1 MNILPIFIPHLGC
14 PFNCVYCDQH
24 LITKT
29 IHINPKEIANRI
41 ENFCGKN
48 IALKDKEIAFFGG
61 TFTNLPIKKQQ
72 ELFDL
77 TKPFLTKISGIR
89 ISTRPDFINDKI
101 LGFCKANQVK
111 VIELGIQSF
120 SDDVLSAS
128 KRGYNAK
135 TAISVCNLIKT
146 HNFKLG
152 IQLMPGL
159 PDFSEKSIIE
169 TVKTTIHIQPDF
181 VRIYPTIV
189 LKKTVLEK
197 WYKKQKYIPLTIEK
211 AIEIVSEMK
220 LLFDKNN
227 IKIIKIGLHSDIDI
241 NSIVAGPYHPAF
253 GELVNSNILLIKI
266 IKEYKKSSTLI
277 ISAKDV
283 SLFKGFDSRM
293 LSKLKE
299 KLKLDKIPVII
310 NSNLIKNN
318 FYWRKISPEKFW

>member
-1 MNILPIFIPHLGC
+1 MKILPIFIPHLGC

-29 IHINPKEIANRI
+29 IQINPKEIANRI
-41 ENFCGKN
+41 EIFCQKN
-48 IALKDKEIAFFGG
+48 AAIRDKEIAFFRG
-61 TFTNLPIKKQQ
+61 TFTNLPIEKQK

-77 TKPFLTKISGIR
+77 TKPFLSQIFGIR
-89 ISTRPDFINDKI
+89 ISTRPDFIDDNI
-101 LGFCKANQVK
+101 LKLSKENKVK

-135 TAISVCNLIKT
+135 TAISACNSIKK

-169 TVKTTIHIQPDF
+169 TVKITIRIQPDF

-197 WYKKQKYIPLTIEK
+197 WYKEQKYFPLTIEK
-211 AIEIVSEMK
+211 AVEIVSEMK
-220 LLFDKNN
+220 LKFEKNKIN
-227 IKIIKIGLHSDIDI
+227 IIKIGLHSDIDI
-241 NSIVAGPYHPAF
+241 NSIVAGPYHPSI
-253 GELVNSNILLIKI
+253 GEIVSSNILLKKI
-266 IKEYKKSSTLI
+266 IEEYNKSSTLI

-283 SLFKGFDSRM
+283 SLFKGLNSRM

-299 KLKLDKIPVII
+299 KLKLDKIPIII
-310 NSNLIKNN
+310 NSNLAKNN
-318 FYWRKISPEKFW
+318 FYWRKVSPEKFW

>member
-1 MNILPIFIPHLGC
+1 MKILPIFIPHLGC

-29 IHINPKEIANRI
+29 IQINPKEIANRI
-41 ENFCGKN
+41 ENFCRKN
-48 IALKDKEIAFFGG
+48 AALKDKEIAFFGG
-61 TFTNLPIKKQQ
+61 TFTNLPIEKQK
-72 ELFDL
+72 ELFEL
-77 TKPFLTKISGIR
+77 TKPFLAQISSIR
-89 ISTRPDFINDKI
+89 ISTRPDFINEKI

-120 SDDVLSAS
+120 SDDVLYAS
-128 KRGYNAK
+128 KRGYDSQ
-135 TAISVCNLIKT
+135 TAVSACNLIKK
-146 HNFKLG
+146 HDFKLV

-159 PDFSEKSIIE
+159 PDFSEKSIKE
-169 TVKTTIHIQPDF
+169 TVKTTIRIKPDF

-197 WYKKQKYIPLTIEK
+197 WYREHRYLPLTIEK
-211 AIEIVSEMK
+211 AVEIVSEIK
-220 LLFDKNN
+220 LKFDKNK
-227 IKIIKIGLHSDIDI
+227 IQIIKIGLHSDIDI

-266 IKEYKKSSTLI
+266 IKEFKKSSTLI

-299 KLKLDKIPVII
+299 KLKLDKIPIII

>member
-1 MNILPIFIPHLGC
+1 MKILPIFIPHLGC

-29 IHINPKEIANRI
+29 NHINPKEITKRI
-41 ENFCGKN
+41 KNFCRKN
-48 IALKDKEIAFFGG
+48 AAIRDKEIAFFGG
-61 TFTNLPIKKQQ
+61 TFTNLPIEKQK

-77 TKPFLTKISGIR
+77 TKPFLSQIFGIR
-89 ISTRPDFINDKI
+89 ISTRPDFIDDNI
-101 LGFCKANQVK
+101 LKLSKENKVK

-135 TAISVCNLIKT
+135 TAISACNSIKK

-169 TVKTTIHIQPDF
+169 TVKITIRIQPDF

-197 WYKKQKYIPLTIEK
+197 WRE
-211 AIEIVSEMK
+211 
-220 LLFDKNN
+220 LLM
-227 IKIIKIGLHSDIDI
+227 
-241 NSIVAGPYHPAF
+241 
-253 GELVNSNILLIKI
+253 
-266 IKEYKKSSTLI
+266 TT
-277 ISAKDV
+277 
-283 SLFKGFDSRM
+283 
-293 LSKLKE
+293 
-299 KLKLDKIPVII
+299 
-310 NSNLIKNN
+310 
-318 FYWRKISPEKFW
+318 

>member
-1 MNILPIFIPHLGC
+1 MKILPIFIPHLGC

-29 IHINPKEIANRI
+29 IHINPNEIAKRTEI
-41 ENFCGKN
+41 FCRKN
-48 IALKDKEIAFFGG
+48 AAIRDKEIAFFGG
-61 TFTNLPIKKQQ
+61 TFTNLPIEKQK
-72 ELFDL
+72 EFFDL
-77 TKPFLTKISGIR
+77 TKPFLAQISGIR
-89 ISTRPDFINDKI
+89 ISTRPDFIDDNI
-101 LGFCKANQVK
+101 LKLCKENKVK

-128 KRGYNAK
+128 KRGYNSE
-135 TAISVCNLIKT
+135 TAVAACNLIKK
-146 HNFKLG
+146 NRFKLG

-159 PDFSEKSIIE
+159 PNFSEKSIRE
-169 TVKTTIHIQPDF
+169 TVKTTIRVQPDF

-197 WYKKQKYIPLTIEK
+197 WYKEQKYLPLIIEK
-211 AIEIVSEMK
+211 AVEIVSEMK
-220 LLFDKNN
+220 LQFEKNK

-253 GELVNSNILLIKI
+253 GELINSNILLIKI

-283 SLFKGFDSRM
+283 SLFKGFESRM
-293 LSKLKE
+293 LLKLKE
-299 KLKLDKIPVII
+299 NLKLDKIPIII

-318 FYWRKISPEKFW
+318 FFWRNVSPEKIW

>member
-1 MNILPIFIPHLGC
+1 MKILPIFIPHLGC

-29 IHINPKEIANRI
+29 IHINPKEISNRI
-41 ENFCGKN
+41 ENFCRKN
-48 IALKDKEIAFFGG
+48 AVLKDKEIAFFGG
-61 TFTNLPIKKQQ
+61 TFTNLPTEKQK
-72 ELFDL
+72 ELFVL
-77 TKPFLTKISGIR
+77 IKPFLAQISGIR
-89 ISTRPDFINDKI
+89 ISTRPDFINEKI
-101 LGFCKANQVK
+101 LGFCKKNKVK

-120 SDDVLSAS
+120 SDDVLTAS
-128 KRGYNAK
+128 KRGYNSHS
-135 TAISVCNLIKT
+135 AISACNLIKK

-159 PDFSEKSIIE
+159 PNFSEKSINE
-169 TVKTTIHIQPDF
+169 TVKTTILIQPDF

-197 WYKKQKYIPLTIEK
+197 WYKEQKYFPLIIEK
-211 AIEIVSEMK
+211 AVEIVSAMK
-220 LLFDKNN
+220 LQFDKNK

-241 NSIVAGPYHPAF
+241 NSITAGPYHPAF

-283 SLFKGFDSRM
+283 SLFKGFDSLM
-293 LSKLKE
+293 LLELKE
-299 KLKLDKIPVII
+299 KLKLDKIPIII

-318 FYWRKISPEKFW
+318 FFWRNVSPEKIW

>member
-1 MNILPIFIPHLGC
+1 MKILPIFIPHLGC

-29 IHINPKEIANRI
+29 IHINPKEIAKRI
-41 ENFCGKN
+41 ENFCRKN
-48 IALKDKEIAFFGG
+48 AAIENKEIAFFGG
-61 TFTNLPIKKQQ
+61 TFTNLSIEKQN

-77 TKPFLTKISGIR
+77 TKPFLAQISGIR
-89 ISTRPDFINDKI
+89 ISTRPDFIDDNI
-101 LGFCKANQVK
+101 LKFCKENKVK

-128 KRGYNAK
+128 KRGYNAE
-135 TAISVCNLIKT
+135 TAISACNLIKK

-159 PDFSEKSIIE
+159 PDLSEKSIKE
-169 TVKTTIHIQPDF
+169 TVKTTIRIQPDF

-189 LKKTVLEK
+189 LKNTVLEK
-197 WYKKQKYIPLTIEK
+197 WYKEQKYLPLTIEK

-220 LLFDKNN
+220 LEFDKNK
-227 IKIIKIGLHSDIDI
+227 IKIIKIGLHSDIDT

-299 KLKLDKIPVII
+299 KLKLDKIPIVI
-310 NSNLIKNN
+310 NSNLTKNN
-318 FYWRKISPEKFW
+318 FYWRKVSPEKFW

>member
-1 MNILPIFIPHLGC
+1 MKILPIPHLGC

-29 IHINPKEIANRI
+29 IQINPKEIVNRI
-41 ENFCGKN
+41 ENFCRKN
-48 IALKDKEIAFFGG
+48 AALKDKEIAFFGG
-61 TFTNLPIKKQQ
+61 TFTNLPIEKQK

-77 TKPFLTKISGIR
+77 TKPFLAQISGIR
-89 ISTRPDFINDKI
+89 ISTRPDFIDDNI
-101 LGFCKANQVK
+101 LKFCKENNVK

-120 SDDVLSAS
+120 LDDVLTAS
-128 KRGYNAK
+128 KRGYDSQ
-135 TAISVCNLIKT
+135 TAVSVCNLIKK

-159 PDFSEKSIIE
+159 PNSSEKSIRE
-169 TVKTTIHIQPDF
+169 TVKTTIRIQPDF

-189 LKKTVLEK
+189 LNETVLEK
-197 WYKKQKYIPLTIEK
+197 WFDNGKYLPLTIEK
-211 AIEIVSEMK
+211 AVEIVSEMK
-220 LLFDKNN
+220 LEFDKNK

-299 KLKLDKIPVII
+299 NLKLDKIPIII
-310 NSNLIKNN
+310 NSILSQNR
-318 FYWRKISPEKFW
+318 FYWSRVSPEKFW